1 MEATVV
7 PVAWRRHALVRVL
20 VGMFVLIVALAV
32 LPVHPALAKSYS
44 IDKVDIDATV
54 NADGS
59 LAVRETR
66 CFSFDGS
73 FNGVYWKIPVGT
85 YEGREVTLNVS
96 EAGVLKGGALQ
107 PFAQVDTEEPGTY
120 QLTEGDGYVRVKLFS
135 PHENEDVDFVISYTY
150 TGVASRWS
158 DTAELYWKF
167 VSDGW
172 DEPSHKVTCRV
183 HLPVP
188 LGASFVAGDT
198 VRAWGHGVP
207 SGHVDFEGQE
217 VVYTVSEV
225 GTREFAEARVVFPGE
240 WLAQVEPATEAR
252 LQGILDEEQR
262 WADEANAEREKARG
276 RRVRNCVTMGIVAVA
291 TSAFAVFRKRKH
303 ALLYRS
309 YYDEQYFREVP
320 SHDHPVV
327 LASLMEFREREDQE
341 VIGNILAGR
350 TSFGMPASIM
360 RLANE
365 GVITLDKVDGY
376 DGKKQY
382 RLVETGRVGR
392 AHAHDAQDIAS
403 KAVDRATLKL
413 LFDVVA
419 ARHQR
424 GSAPDGQAGP
434 RYVLMSD
441 FEDSAL
447 ESTTRYTN
455 GWRAWGKAV
464 ADAYTD
470 RGFKTEIDSG
480 ATALLVMGILDFV
493 VAAVMGFVAYVN
505 GVPVLLVLLF
515 IALLV
520 AAGVWCIKAEVDTMY
535 LHTPEALELMG
546 KTEALKR
553 WLCDFTRLKEAIPTD
568 VVLWN
573 DLLVMATALGV
584 AKDVIKQLKVK
595 VPQLLTDP
603 AFTSYA
609 WYRNDPE
616 VGDGRRGISP
626 MGSFAKTLS
635 AADAIAHPVSDSSSS
650 SSYDSSDYSSGSGGG
665 GGFSSGGGGGFG
677 GGGGG
682 GAF

>member
-1 MEATVV
+1 MEAS
-7 PVAWRRHALVRVL
+7 PVLSARRRHAFVRVL
-20 VGMFVLIVALAV
+20 TGMFALLVAFAV
-32 LPVHPALAKSYS
+32 LPVRPVLARSYS
-44 IDKVDIDATV
+44 IDKVDIEATV
-54 NADGS
+54 AADGS

-66 CFSFDGS
+66 RFSFDGS

-85 YEGREVTLNVS
+85 YEGREVTLDITA
-96 EAGVLKGGALQ
+96 AGVKQGDAFEPLE
-107 PFAQVDTEEPGTY
+107 QVDTEEPGTY
-120 QLTEGDGYVRVKLFS
+120 QLTEHDGYVQAKLFS
-135 PHENEDVDFVISYTY
+135 PHKNEDADFVISYTY
-150 TGVASRWS
+150 AGLASRWA

-172 DEPSHKVTCRV
+172 DEPSCKVTCRV

-188 LGASFVAGDT
+188 SGASFVAGDT

-207 SGHVDFEGQE
+207 SGHVDFEGQD
-217 VVYTVSEV
+217 VVYTIPKV

-240 WLAQVEPATEAR
+240 WLAQTEPAPEAR

-262 WADEANAEREKARG
+262 WADEANAERDKARG
-276 RRVRNCVTMGIVAVA
+276 RRVRNCVTMGVVAA
-291 TSAFAVFRKRKH
+291 MTSLFAAFRKRKH
-303 ALLYRS
+303 ARLHRA
-309 YYDEQYFREVP
+309 YYDGQYFREMP

-327 LASLMEFREREDQE
+327 LASLMEFRERENQE
-341 VIGNILAGR
+341 AIGNILAGR
-350 TSFGMPASIM
+350 TSFGMPACIM

-365 GVITLDKVDGY
+365 GVLALDKIRSN
-376 DGKKQY
+376 DGKMQY

-392 AHAHDAQDIAS
+392 AHAHDAQDVAS

-424 GSAPDGQAGP
+424 GSVPNEQVGS
-434 RYVLMSD
+434 RYVLISD
-441 FEDSAL
+441 FEDTAS

-455 GWRAWGKAV
+455 GWRAWGRAV
-464 ADAYTD
+464 ADAYTQ
-470 RGFKTEIDSG
+470 RGFKTEIDPG
-480 ATALLVMGILDFV
+480 ATALLILGILDFV
-493 VAAVMGFVAYVN
+493 TAAVMGFVAYVN
-505 GVPVLLVLLF
+505 DVPVLLVLLCM
-515 IALLV
+515 ALLV
-520 AAGVWCIKAEVDTMY
+520 AAGVWCIKAELDTMY

-553 WLCDFTRLKEAIPTD
+553 WLCDFTRLEEAVPTD

-595 VPQLLTDP
+595 VPQLLEDP

-609 WYRNDPE
+609 WYRDDP
-616 VGDGRRGISP
+616 DDRDDRRGTSP
-626 MGSFAKTLS
+626 MGFLTKGIS
-635 AADAIAHPVSDSSSS
+635 AADELAHPVSDSSS
-650 SSYDSSDYSSGSGGG
+650 SSYDSSDYSSGSGSG